1 MANSDLIISNLDNIF
16 SGSFSLKKF
25 YNLYGSSNED
35 RFIED
40 WDSKSS
46 AMVVNKSNTAVVL
59 KPRIKSK
66 QEREHLAKETE
77 KFYES
82 NKEQIQQKII
92 EYLQPQTPAVFSTEV
107 SKRGDSGSS
116 VNFFNIRIFAEG
128 KESGN
133 PLVSILFQ
141 AKGLSNGEGGK
152 RSDPHELMT
161 ACLIL
166 EMNKINVS
174 QLNSKKGE
182 VHDKELKS
190 IVDKLATTSGKVQ
203 GSAGLDGFYLDKD
216 KQEPDVVNLAKA
228 ISVSNYII
236 DEIGNGKVEEVWQT
250 GTKWDSEIKKFN
262 VGPKTIKNYNSSDI
276 IVKFKTSGSN
286 EATHYWGL
294 SLKKRGITA
303 GKPDVEPTLLN
314 KPLMGNSGFI
324 EKSLKS
330 MSGGVSAIKKIEDAK
345 LKFFRGSIKAK
356 TKLTQYKERD
366 IDKMPIK
373 DILKAADT
381 LFTERNDKSSML
393 RGQGEYKQ
401 NPNIYFKAIDE
412 VFREKFNNNK
422 EFFEEF
428 LDLIFKIKLD
438 SYFQDTNFHFSLIT
452 GTGDYKNGKVMEVHP
467 PLEKEGRLT
476 SEIFRSLFGD
486 PDNTSFRII
495 PQFQKKQAFQESAT
509 AAKLFYTM
517 VIGKKNPINIV
528 DLEVRYKGSLT
539 SEPQF
544 QVFMTVRKNN
554 FSDLYKKIASTKT
567 FGSDRWK

>member
-1 MANSDLIISNLDNIF
+1 MANSDLIISSLDDIF

-25 YNLYGSSNED
+25 YNSYGSSNED

-46 AMVVNKSNTAVVL
+46 TMVVKKSNTAVVL

-92 EYLQPQTPAVFSTEV
+92 EYLQPQTPVVFSTEV

-203 GSAGLDGFYLDKD
+203 GSAGLDGFYLDRNKED
-216 KQEPDVVNLAKA
+216 PDLVNLSKA
-228 ISVSNYII
+228 ISISNYVL
-236 DEIGNGKVEEVWQT
+236 DQIGPGKVETVWQT
-250 GTKWDSEIKKFN
+250 GTKWASEVKKFN
-262 VGPKTIKNYNSSDI
+262 VGPSTIKNYNSSDI
-276 IVKFKTSGSN
+276 IVKFTLNK
-286 EATHYWGL
+286 ATHYWGL

-303 GKPDVEPTLLN
+303 GTPDVEPTLLN
-314 KPLMGNSGFI
+314 KPLMGSRGFI
-324 EKSLKS
+324 EKKLKS
-330 MSGGVSAIKKIEDAK
+330 MQGGSAAIKKIEDAK
-345 LKFFRGSIKAK
+345 LEFFRGAIKAK
-356 TKLTQYKERD
+356 TKLTQYKEKEINKMSIRD
-366 IDKMPIK
+366 V
-373 DILKAADT
+373 LKAADT
-381 LFTERNDKSSML
+381 LFTDRTDKSNML
-393 RGQGEYKQ
+393 RGQGEYRQ
-401 NPNIYFKAIDE
+401 NKNVYFEAIDE
-412 VFREKFNNNK
+412 VFMKNFDNNK

-438 SYFQDTNFHFSLIT
+438 SYLENTNFHFSLIT
-452 GTGDYKNGKVMEVHP
+452 GTGDYKNGNVMETHE

-476 SEIFRSLFGD
+476 SEIFRKLFGAPHKD
-486 PDNTSFRII
+486 SFKIIKQDN
-495 PQFQKKQAFQESAT
+495 KKHAFEEGST

-517 VIGKKNPINIV
+517 LIGKKNPISIV
-528 DLEVRYKGSLT
+528 DLEVRYKGTLT

-544 QVFMTVRKNN
+544 QVFMSVRANN
-554 FSDLYKKIASTKT
+554 FSQLYKKIASKKT
-567 FGSDRWK
+567 FGPDRWK

>member
-1 MANSDLIISNLDNIF
+1 MANSDVIKSNLDNIF
-16 SGSFSLKKF
+16 SGKLSLETF
-25 YNLYGSSNED
+25 YRTYGSGNED
-35 RFIED
+35 RNIEP

-46 AMVVNKSNTAVVL
+46 AMVVRGSGSKVVL

-77 KFYES
+77 KFY
-82 NKEQIQQKII
+82 NKNSEEIQQKII
-92 EYLQPQTPAVFSTEV
+92 EYLNPETPVVFSAEV

-116 VNFFNIRIFAEG
+116 VNFFNLRVFKEG

-133 PLVSILFQ
+133 PILSILFQ

-166 EMNKINVS
+166 EMNKINVNK
-174 QLNSKKGE
+174 LNNKKGE
-182 VHDKELKS
+182 KHDEEIKK
-190 IVDKLATTSGKVQ
+190 IVDKLATTSSKVQ
-203 GSAGLDGFYLDKD
+203 GSAGLDGFYIDRNKE
-216 KQEPDVVNLAKA
+216 EPDVVNLAKA

-236 DEIGNGKVEEVWQT
+236 DEIGTGKVETVWQT
-250 GTKWDSEIKKFN
+250 GTKWASEVKKFN

-276 IVKFKTSGSN
+276 IVKFNINKS
-286 EATHYWGL
+286 THYWGL

-314 KPLMGNSGFI
+314 KPLMGSRGFI
-324 EKSLKS
+324 EKKLSK
-330 MSGGVSAIKKIEDAK
+330 MTGGQTAIKKIEDAK
-345 LKFFRGSIKAK
+345 LKFFRGAIKAK
-356 TKLTQYKERD
+356 TKNVNYKNKP

-373 DILKAADT
+373 EVLKAVDT

-393 RGQGEYKQ
+393 RGQGEYAQ

-412 VFREKFNNNK
+412 VFMKNFNNNK

-428 LDLIFKIKLD
+428 MDLIFKIKLD
-438 SYFQDTNFHFSLIT
+438 SYITDTNFHFSLVT
-452 GTGDYKNGKVMEVHP
+452 GTGDYKNGKIMEVHP

-476 SEIFRSLFGD
+476 SEIFKKLFGAPHKD
-486 PDNTSFRII
+486 SFKIIQQDNR
-495 PQFQKKQAFQESAT
+495 KHAFEPGAT

-517 VIGKKNPINIV
+517 LIGKKNPIAIV
-528 DLEVRYKGSLT
+528 DLEVRYKGALT

-544 QVFMTVRKNN
+544 QVFMSVRQNN
-554 FSDLYKKIASTKT
+554 FSQLYKKLAAKKT
-567 FGSDRWK
+567 FGPDRWK

>member
-1 MANSDLIISNLDNIF
+1 MANSDVIKSNLDNIF
-16 SGSFSLKKF
+16 SGRLSLETF
-25 YNLYGSSNED
+25 YRTYGSGNED
-35 RFIED
+35 RNIEP

-46 AMVVNKSNTAVVL
+46 AMVVRGSGSKVVL

-77 KFYES
+77 KFY
-82 NKEQIQQKII
+82 NKNSEEIQQKII
-92 EYLQPQTPAVFSTEV
+92 EYLNPETPVVFSAEV

-116 VNFFNIRIFAEG
+116 VNFFNLRVFKEG

-133 PLVSILFQ
+133 PILSILFQ

-166 EMNKINVS
+166 EMNKINVNK
-174 QLNSKKGE
+174 LNNKKGE
-182 VHDKELKS
+182 KHDEEIKK
-190 IVDKLATTSGKVQ
+190 IVDKLATTSSKVQ
-203 GSAGLDGFYLDKD
+203 GSAGLDGFYIDRNKE
-216 KQEPDVVNLAKA
+216 EPDVVNLAKA

-236 DEIGNGKVEEVWQT
+236 DEIGTGKVETVWQT
-250 GTKWDSEIKKFN
+250 GTKWASEVKKFN

-276 IVKFKTSGSN
+276 IVKFNINKS
-286 EATHYWGL
+286 THYWGL

-314 KPLMGNSGFI
+314 KPLMGSRGFI
-324 EKSLKS
+324 EKKLSK
-330 MSGGVSAIKKIEDAK
+330 MTGGQTAIKKIEDAK
-345 LKFFRGSIKAK
+345 LKFFRGAIKAK
-356 TKLTQYKERD
+356 TRNVNYKNKP

-373 DILKAADT
+373 EVLKAVDT

-393 RGQGEYKQ
+393 RGQGEYAQ

-412 VFREKFNNNK
+412 VFMKNFNNNK

-428 LDLIFKIKLD
+428 MDLIFKIKLD
-438 SYFQDTNFHFSLIT
+438 SYITDTNFHFSLVT
-452 GTGDYKNGKVMEVHP
+452 GTGDYKNGKIMEVHP

-476 SEIFRSLFGD
+476 SEIFKKLFGAPHKD
-486 PDNTSFRII
+486 SFKIIQQDNR
-495 PQFQKKQAFQESAT
+495 KHAFEPGAT

-517 VIGKKNPINIV
+517 LIGKKNPIAIV
-528 DLEVRYKGSLT
+528 DLEVRYKGALT

-544 QVFMTVRKNN
+544 QVFMSVRQNN
-554 FSDLYKKIASTKT
+554 FSQLYKKLAAKKT
-567 FGSDRWK
+567 FGPDRWK